1 MLNSEK
7 KVTIELMD
15 QGKRK
20 LVSENVSNPITG
32 DISDTDKISLMIV
45 KVIHEEFPMIKDN
58 SLLFDLVLYSILEKV
73 KTVQSVENV
82 LSYIKETNAKMV
94 KDVSFINGEV
104 HIKCST

>member
-7 KVTIELMD
+7 KVTIEVMD
-15 QGKRK
+15 QGKTRF
-20 LVSENVSNPITG
+20 VSENVSNPITG

-82 LSYIKETNAKMV
+82 LSYIKETNAKKV
-94 KDVSFINGEV
+94 RDVSFINGEV